1 MRQLSARSARSPRAW
16 ASPSISGSRT
26 AEISA
31 RSAWT
36 PSKTSPTDQQAK
48 YILVT
53 AITPTPLGEGK
64 TTTSIGLAQGFGQ
77 IGKRATLA
85 LAPTVDGANLGI
97 KGGAAGGGYSQVIP
111 MEKLNLHLTGDF
123 HAITAAHNLLA
134 AMMDNHLYQGNE
146 LGLDMASIEWRR
158 VMDVND
164 RALCNVIIGLGT
176 RLDGVP
182 RQTGFDITAASE
194 LMVLLALATSE
205 KDLRDR
211 VGKIVVG
218 YTKSGEPI
226 TAEDLKVAGSMAVI
240 LRDALR
246 PNVLQTIEG
255 QPALIHTGPFGNI
268 ATGQSSIVA
277 DLIGI
282 RSGDYL
288 ITEAGFGADI
298 GAEKFFDMKC
308 RMSGL
313 QPSAAVVVATV
324 RALKAHSGRHSI
336 KPGKPLPPEL
346 LAENPDEVA
355 IGGANLRKHLD
366 NLKKFGVTPVVAIN
380 AFPTDHDSEHE
391 VIAQMLPKPAPGR
404 PSRRTSSMAGPVLST
419 LHESSKRWRTSRTTS
434 STSTRSRT
442 PSRPRSRRSPRAST
456 APRERRSHPPRRPR
470 RSVTKSSA
478 TAICRSSSRRLTCP
492 SRVMPR
498 SLGAPKNWGP
508 LPVRELRLAAGA
520 GYIYAVC
527 GEIRTMP
534 ASPATQPQNV
544 STSTPKAT
552 SSDSPSPRSIHW
564 AGGARR
570 IRRRGRRERA
580 SGPTGRG
587 HARGRGRPVEAGRH
601 SLVRVPGFP
610 PEPVLEMAN
619 ATVELFSDLGCRT
632 RGWWTSPAVTPLCTA
647 RYRHPRGPR
656 PCSCMPTTT
665 SSPHRPNKVGRST
678 RGHR

>member
-1 MRQLSARSARSPRAW
+1 
-16 ASPSISGSRT
+16 
-26 AEISA
+26 
-31 RSAWT
+31 
-36 PSKTSPTDQQAK
+36 
-48 YILVT
+48 
-53 AITPTPLGEGK
+53 
-64 TTTSIGLAQGFGQ
+64 
-77 IGKRATLA
+77 
-85 LAPTVDGANLGI
+85 
-97 KGGAAGGGYSQVIP
+97 

-134 AMMDNHLYQGNE
+134 AMVDNHLYQGND
-146 LGLDMASIEWRR
+146 LGIDMHNIEWRR

-164 RALCNVIIGLGT
+164 RALRNIVVGLGA

-226 TAEDLKVAGSMAVI
+226 TAEDLKAGGSMAVI

-282 RSGDYL
+282 RTGDYL

-308 RMSGL
+308 RLSGL

-355 IGGANLRKHLD
+355 IGGANLRKHLE
-366 NLKKFGVTPVVAIN
+366 NLKKFGITPVVAIN
-380 AFPTDHDSEHE
+380 AFPTDHPSEHE
-391 VIAQMLPKPAPGR
+391 VISEIAAEAGARSAVATHVVDGGAGAVDLARVVEEVAAEPNDFRFLYPLEDPIEKKIETIATSLYNATGVNFTPAAAAQAKRYQELGYGHLPIVIAKTHL
-404 PSRRTSSMAGPVLST
+404 SITSDAT
-419 LHESSKRWRTSRTTS
+419 L
-434 STSTRSRT
+434 
-442 PSRPRSRRSPRAST
+442 
-456 APRERRSHPPRRPR
+456 
-470 RSVTKSSA
+470 
-478 TAICRSSSRRLTCP
+478 
-492 SRVMPR
+492 
-498 SLGAPKNWGP
+498 LGAPENWGP

-520 GYIYAVC
+520 GYVYAVC
-527 GEIRTMP
+527 GDIRTMP
-534 ASPATQPQNV
+534 GLSKHPA
-544 STSTPKAT
+544 AE
-552 SSDSPSPRSIHW
+552 
-564 AGGARR
+564 R
-570 IRRRGRRERA
+570 IDIDAEG
-580 SGPTGRG
+580 
-587 HARGRGRPVEAGRH
+587 
-601 SLVRVPGFP
+601 
-610 PEPVLEMAN
+610 N
-619 ATVELFSDLGCRT
+619 I
-632 RGWWTSPAVTPLCTA
+632 
-647 RYRHPRGPR
+647 
-656 PCSCMPTTT
+656 
-665 SSPHRPNKVGRST
+665 VGLS
-678 RGHR
+678 

>member
-1 MRQLSARSARSPRAW
+1 MSIPSDLEIAR
-16 ASPSISGSRT
+16 ASTVRPIG
-26 AEISA
+26 EIAASMGLPEHLWEPYGRDIGKVSLDA
-31 RSAWT
+31 IEDLADR
-36 PSKTSPTDQQAK
+36 PQAK

-85 LAPTVDGANLGI
+85 LRQPSMGPTFGI

-164 RALCNVIIGLGT
+164 RALRNVIIGLGT

-391 VIAQMLPKPAPGR
+391 VIAQIAAEAGARSAVATHVVDGGAGAVDLARVVEEVANEPNDFKYLYPLEDTIETKIETIATSLYGATGTTFTPAAAAQAKRYQELGYGHLPIVIAKTHL
-404 PSRRTSSMAGPVLST
+404 SITSD
-419 LHESSKRWRTSRTTS
+419 
-434 STSTRSRT
+434 
-442 PSRPRSRRSPRAST
+442 AS
-456 APRERRSHPPRRPR
+456 
-470 RSVTKSSA
+470 
-478 TAICRSSSRRLTCP
+478 L
-492 SRVMPR
+492 
-498 SLGAPKNWGP
+498 LGAPENWGP

-534 ASPATQPQNV
+534 GLSSHPA
-544 STSTPKAT
+544 AE
-552 SSDSPSPRSIHW
+552 
-564 AGGARR
+564 R
-570 IRRRGRRERA
+570 IDIDAEG
-580 SGPTGRG
+580 
-587 HARGRGRPVEAGRH
+587 
-601 SLVRVPGFP
+601 
-610 PEPVLEMAN
+610 N
-619 ATVELFSDLGCRT
+619 I
-632 RGWWTSPAVTPLCTA
+632 
-647 RYRHPRGPR
+647 
-656 PCSCMPTTT
+656 
-665 SSPHRPNKVGRST
+665 VGLS
-678 RGHR
+678 

>member
-1 MRQLSARSARSPRAW
+1 VSIPSDLDIARASAVRPINAIADTMGLPEHLWEPYGRDIDKVSLDAIEDLADRP
-16 ASPSISGSRT
+16 P
-26 AEISA
+26 
-31 RSAWT
+31 
-36 PSKTSPTDQQAK
+36 AK

-64 TTTSIGLAQGFGQ
+64 TTTSIGLAQGFGK

-85 LAPTVDGANLGI
+85 LRQPSMGPTFGI

-146 LGLDMASIEWRR
+146 LGIDMHSIEWRR

-164 RALCNVIIGLGT
+164 RALRNVNVGLGT

-218 YTKSGEPI
+218 YTKSGDPI
-226 TAEDLKVAGSMAVI
+226 TAEDLKTAGSMAVI

-255 QPALIHTGPFGNI
+255 QPALVHTGPFGNI

-282 RSGDYL
+282 RTGDYL

-308 RMSGL
+308 RLSGL

-355 IGGANLRKHLD
+355 TGGANLRKHLE

-380 AFPTDHDSEHE
+380 AFPTDHPSEHDVIRQIAE
-391 VIAQMLPKPAPGR
+391 EAGARSAVATHVVDGGAGAVDLARVVEEVANEPNDFRFLYPLEDSIEKKIETIATSLYGATGVSFAPAAAAQAKRYQELGYGHLPIVIAKTHL
-404 PSRRTSSMAGPVLST
+404 SITSD
-419 LHESSKRWRTSRTTS
+419 
-434 STSTRSRT
+434 
-442 PSRPRSRRSPRAST
+442 AS
-456 APRERRSHPPRRPR
+456 
-470 RSVTKSSA
+470 
-478 TAICRSSSRRLTCP
+478 L
-492 SRVMPR
+492 
-498 SLGAPKNWGP
+498 LGAPQNWGP

-520 GYIYAVC
+520 GYVYAVC
-527 GEIRTMP
+527 GDIRTMP
-534 ASPATQPQNV
+534 GLSSHPA
-544 STSTPKAT
+544 AE
-552 SSDSPSPRSIHW
+552 
-564 AGGARR
+564 R
-570 IRRRGRRERA
+570 IDIDADG
-580 SGPTGRG
+580 
-587 HARGRGRPVEAGRH
+587 
-601 SLVRVPGFP
+601 
-610 PEPVLEMAN
+610 N
-619 ATVELFSDLGCRT
+619 I
-632 RGWWTSPAVTPLCTA
+632 
-647 RYRHPRGPR
+647 
-656 PCSCMPTTT
+656 
-665 SSPHRPNKVGRST
+665 VGLS
-678 RGHR
+678 

>member
-1 MRQLSARSARSPRAW
+1 MSIPSDLDIARASTVRPIGEITESMGLPEQLWEPYGRDVGKVSLDAIEELADRPN
-16 ASPSISGSRT
+16 
-26 AEISA
+26 
-31 RSAWT
+31 
-36 PSKTSPTDQQAK
+36 AK

-64 TTTSIGLAQGFGQ
+64 TTTSIGLAQGFGH

-85 LAPTVDGANLGI
+85 LRQPSMGPTFGI

-134 AMMDNHLYQGNE
+134 AVIDNHLFQGNE
-146 LGLDMASIEWRR
+146 LGIDMHNIEWRR
-158 VMDVND
+158 VLDVND
-164 RALCNVIIGLGT
+164 RALRNVVIGLGS
-176 RLDGVP
+176 RIDGVP

-205 KDLRDR
+205 KDLRER

-218 YTKSGEPI
+218 YTKSGEPV

-246 PNVLQTIEG
+246 PNILQTIEG
-255 QPALIHTGPFGNI
+255 QPCLTHTGPFGNI

-282 RSGDYL
+282 KTGDYL

-308 RMSGL
+308 RLSGL
-313 QPSAAVVVATV
+313 TPNAAVVVATV
-324 RALKAHSGRHSI
+324 RALKAHSGRHTI

-355 IGGANLRKHLD
+355 TGGANLRKHLE

-380 AFPTDHDSEHE
+380 AFPTDHPSEHE
-391 VIAQMLPKPAPGR
+391 VIRQIAEEAGARSAVATHVVDGGAGAIDLARVVEEVANEPNDFRFLYPLEETIENKIETIATSLYGATGVDFSPAAAAQAKRYQSLGYGHLPIVIAKTHL
-404 PSRRTSSMAGPVLST
+404 SITSD
-419 LHESSKRWRTSRTTS
+419 
-434 STSTRSRT
+434 
-442 PSRPRSRRSPRAST
+442 AS
-456 APRERRSHPPRRPR
+456 
-470 RSVTKSSA
+470 
-478 TAICRSSSRRLTCP
+478 L
-492 SRVMPR
+492 
-498 SLGAPKNWGP
+498 LGAPENWGP

-534 ASPATQPQNV
+534 GLSSHPA
-544 STSTPKAT
+544 AE
-552 SSDSPSPRSIHW
+552 
-564 AGGARR
+564 R
-570 IRRRGRRERA
+570 IDIDADG
-580 SGPTGRG
+580 
-587 HARGRGRPVEAGRH
+587 
-601 SLVRVPGFP
+601 
-610 PEPVLEMAN
+610 N
-619 ATVELFSDLGCRT
+619 I
-632 RGWWTSPAVTPLCTA
+632 
-647 RYRHPRGPR
+647 
-656 PCSCMPTTT
+656 
-665 SSPHRPNKVGRST
+665 VGLS
-678 RGHR
+678 